1 MNKDDYVC
9 VCHRVS
15 LGKLTSFINREK
27 PQVASQL
34 SECLGAGTGCGWCVP
49 FLEKLHRQHTAG
61 KKMVLD
67 VAFENYSDKRSAYK
81 SRKCKHESGD
91 V

>member
-1 MNKDDYVC
+1 MEKNDHVC

-15 LGKLTSFINREK
+15 LGKLTSYIKRES

-49 FLEKLHRQHTAG
+49 FLQKLHRQHDVG
-61 KKMVLD
+61 KEMSLNVD
-67 VAFENYSDKRSAYK
+67 FEKYVDKRTAYK
-81 SRKCKHESGD
+81 SRNCTHEPE
-91 V
+91 